1 MKSDKFCPIM
11 TAGMLANPN
20 YSERSIETF
29 VLKCTDR
36 CQWAVK
42 SQPEKKATIEA
53 ELFCGLI
60 DNLSIIA
67 TEIEQK

>member
-1 MKSDKFCPIM
+1 M
-11 TAGMLANPN
+11 TAGMYAKTGD
-20 YSERSIETF
+20 ESIYIR
-29 VLKCTDR
+29 CTDE